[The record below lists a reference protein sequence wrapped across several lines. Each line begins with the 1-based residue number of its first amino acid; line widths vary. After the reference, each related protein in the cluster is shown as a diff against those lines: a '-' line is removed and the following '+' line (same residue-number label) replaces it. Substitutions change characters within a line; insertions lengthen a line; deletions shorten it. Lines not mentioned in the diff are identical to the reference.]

1 MNELESQFKDSAI
14 DFSEGQA
21 NYLVHCLSN
30 MALSISIITHGVKE
44 GCPRDPRDESSEPYN
59 LDDILEKNK
68 QLVYLG
74 EYIRSKTI

>member
-1 MNELESQFKDSAI
+1 
-14 DFSEGQA
+14 
-21 NYLVHCLSN
+21 